1 MKPTID
7 FLRHIAIF
15 STLTDPALRAIAT
28 HLTESRVA
36 EGETLFFQDD
46 PGDALYLIR
55 SGRVAVVI
63 AGSQGEEIVVD
74 TLEAGDFLG
83 EMSIFE
89 HEPRSATCRAQEDST
104 VLRLNED
111 DFNAL
116 ITEQPDVAI
125 DVMHKMVGV
134 MAERLEDSG
143 ALLSNMVQWGEEA
156 RRRAFTDE
164 LTGLYNR
171 RYLDQ
176 SLGDQITRAAESGR
190 PLCLV
195 MMDLDY
201 FTAINEAYGHETGDA
216 LVASVA
222 PAIRSTFRDHDILA
236 RYGGDEF
243 TFLLPDTTPQVAA
256 GLCEDLNRRVASVDF
271 LQDHDGPVRSVTCS
285 QGIACFP
292 LHTDQPAILR
302 EMADRALYTA
312 KERGRNRWEIVDST
326 NENATRG
333 RGNPMDQVS
342 EAGPQKKDFSSI
354 AAKNQVVDRIIR
366 AFLTYDHYLIVGHK
380 SPDADCFSSMV
391 AVKSMETKSLK

>member
-190 PLCLV
+190 PLCL
-195 MMDLDY
+195 DRK
-201 FTAINEAYGHETGDA
+201 
-216 LVASVA
+216 SV
-222 PAIRSTFRDHDILA
+222 
-236 RYGGDEF
+236 
-243 TFLLPDTTPQVAA
+243 V
-256 GLCEDLNRRVASVDF
+256 
-271 LQDHDGPVRSVTCS
+271 
-285 QGIACFP
+285 
-292 LHTDQPAILR
+292 
-302 EMADRALYTA
+302 
-312 KERGRNRWEIVDST
+312 
-326 NENATRG
+326 
-333 RGNPMDQVS
+333 
-342 EAGPQKKDFSSI
+342 
-354 AAKNQVVDRIIR
+354 
-366 AFLTYDHYLIVGHK
+366 
-380 SPDADCFSSMV
+380 
-391 AVKSMETKSLK
+391 